1 MVSARNLL
9 NRFRREERGAVA
21 ATYALAIIPLVAMAG
36 VGMDYA
42 RLMGMDSELQNGADQ
57 AALAAATQ
65 LDGKTGACSRA
76 ATAAVS
82 LVSNLSLLASGNS
95 AVTVPSETTCDA
107 TGQVRFYRDKAKTQ
121 AANSDATARYVEVDV
136 NAKTVDYALLPV
148 TGLLTGANLDA
159 TAFAGLGSAICRVP
173 PLMMCSPDPTR
184 PFNAASKRG
193 MGVRM
198 TGQGG
203 NSWAPGDFGFLE
215 VGQGQLSDLVDAL
228 ALETGS
234 LKCAPIDGGTDPET
248 GNAQVLFAAI
258 NTRFDIGDGNGG
270 QLSVCN
276 TGSCPPARNTVKD
289 LVKPDASLGN
299 NACRQHG
306 SGWQLPPVGRRFRP
320 GVGNGT
326 EALTT
331 LFDAD
336 GVIDAIG
343 ATRDL
348 CHYNSYNPL
357 KADGTSVT
365 CSDYNGGLSEK
376 FGDGRWAISDYFRI
390 NHPGV
395 SPPNINMTRYE
406 VYLWELANNN
416 MPYNTAAGANRQ
428 FGRPLCLP
436 GVSTIDRRV
445 LTVAVV
451 KNCSAIQGG
460 STAVEVD
467 EWVDMFLVEPI
478 VDDPTEIANG
488 RVRDGVYM
496 EVIREAA
503 VGGGAGNP
511 TPQAIRKDVPYL
523 IE

>member
-1 MVSARNLL
+1 MVSAKSLL
-9 NRFRREERGAVA
+9 NRFHKEERGAVA
-21 ATYALAIIPLVAMAG
+21 ATYALAIIPLIAMAG

-82 LVSNLSLLASGNS
+82 LVSNLSLLGSGNS
-95 AVTVPSETTCDA
+95 AVTVPSETACDA

-148 TGLLTGANLDA
+148 TGLLSGATLDA

-184 PFNAASKRG
+184 PFDAAAKRG
-193 MGVRM
+193 MGVQM

-228 ALETGS
+228 ALDIGA
-234 LKCAPIDGGTDPET
+234 LKCSPIDGGTDPET
-248 GNAQVLFAAI
+248 GNAQVLFSAI

-276 TGSCPPARNTVKD
+276 SGACPPARNVVKD
-289 LVKPDASLGN
+289 VVKQTAATNPNSCRLNN
-299 NACRQHG
+299 NA
-306 SGWQLPPVGRRFRP
+306 WELPPVGRRFRP
-320 GVGNGT
+320 GAGTGT
-326 EALTT
+326 EPRTAS
-331 LFDAD
+331 FDED
-336 GVIDAIG
+336 GIIDAMG
-343 ATRDL
+343 LSRDL
-348 CHYNSYNPL
+348 CHYNSYGVN
-357 KADGTSVT
+357 
-365 CSDYNGGLSEK
+365 CSSQNGSLSNR
-376 FGDGRWAISDYFRI
+376 FGSKRWAIAEYFAK
-390 NHPGV
+390 NHGTGIPATLPGGV
-395 SPPNINMTRYE
+395 NATRYQ
-406 VYLWELANNN
+406 VYRWEIDNNVI
-416 MPYNTAAGANRQ
+416 PHDIAAGSGRQ
-428 FGRPLCLP
+428 YGRPICLP
-436 GVSTIDRRV
+436 GTSTIDRRV
-445 LTVAVV
+445 LTIAVV
-451 KNCSAIQGG
+451 KNCDAIRGG

-478 VDDPTEIANG
+478 VDDSTEVANG
-488 RVRDGVYM
+488 RIRDGVYM